1 MKNVHLVGRFLG
13 LRGEKSCSA
22 SKVGW
27 NSGEGLL
34 RISLQIVSWKEEEG
48 GLFFLK
54 EQLVMF
60 AVVMSAGKL
69 ELAPVKI
76 MCVGSNSMIYSAAVT
91 ATVYGRS
98 I

>member
-1 MKNVHLVGRFLG
+1 
-13 LRGEKSCSA
+13 
-22 SKVGW
+22 
-27 NSGEGLL
+27 
-34 RISLQIVSWKEEEG
+34 
-48 GLFFLK
+48 
-54 EQLVMF
+54 MF
-60 AVVMSAGKL
+60 AVVTSAGKL